1 MMSSALMIADEQV
14 EAWRQMQPLPA
25 APVANENCRR
35 RTAAWPSTSLAGTV
49 ETGETEKVIS
59 VEVVAVAAACLT
71 PSEATAAGNDER
83 RQLQKL
89 PPAQRKPVL
98 SGGLWQAGSPGA
110 SRQQGPQLAG
120 GRKLQWQTVETARE
134 T

>member
-1 MMSSALMIADEQV
+1 MIADEQV
-14 EAWRQMQPLPA
+14 EAWQQMQPLPA
-25 APVANENCRR
+25 ARVANENCRR

-59 VEVVAVAAACLT
+59 VEVVGVAAACLT

-89 PPAQRKPVL
+89 PPARRKPVL
-98 SGGLWQAGSPGA
+98 SGVFGKLVAQGQAGSK
-110 SRQQGPQLAG
+110 
-120 GRKLQWQTVETARE
+120 GRSWLMGERFSGKR
-134 T
+134 